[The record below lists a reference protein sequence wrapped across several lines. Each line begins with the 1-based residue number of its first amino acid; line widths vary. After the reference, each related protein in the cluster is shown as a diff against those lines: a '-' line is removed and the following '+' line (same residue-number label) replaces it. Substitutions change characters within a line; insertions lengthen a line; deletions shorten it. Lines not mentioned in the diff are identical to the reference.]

1 MAAPPKDHTMLFN
14 PIKGELKDL
23 STIPDEMFSQ
33 KMMGEG
39 LVIDPSEGVVRAPC
53 DGVVG
58 TIFKTNHA
66 VAIACDNGA
75 EVLIHVGIDTVKMNG
90 EGFKGLVK
98 NGDRVKTGDKLIEFD
113 LQLVKAKAKSHLTPF
128 VVTNS
133 ADLSEVKLL
142 KTSGVNSHNT
152 AIIQVRK

>member
-1 MAAPPKDHTMLFN
+1 
-14 PIKGELKDL
+14 
-23 STIPDEMFSQ
+23 
-33 KMMGEG
+33 
-39 LVIDPSEGVVRAPC
+39 VVA
-53 DGVVG
+53 

-66 VAIACDNGA
+66 VAIAADNGA

-98 NGDRVKTGDKLIEFD
+98 NGDRIKTGDKLIKFD
-113 LQLVKAKAKSHLTPF
+113 LALVKAKAKSHLTPF

-133 ADLSEVKLL
+133 ADLKEVSIL
-142 KTSGVNSHNT
+142 KTSGVTPLNT